1 MIKLSEK
8 DIKNALENI
17 FQIFKKAEE
26 NMNVIKWELEDIKK
40 TQILRDNF
48 IISDIFLS
56 EY

>member
-1 MIKLSEK
+1 MIKLVEK

-40 TQILRDNF
+40 TQILRGNL

>member
-1 MIKLSEK
+1 MIKLAEK

-40 TQILRDNF
+40 TQILRGNL

>member
-1 MIKLSEK
+1 MIKLAEK
-8 DIKNALENI
+8 DIRNALENI

-40 TQILRDNF
+40 TQILRGNL
-48 IISDIFLS
+48 IISDILLS